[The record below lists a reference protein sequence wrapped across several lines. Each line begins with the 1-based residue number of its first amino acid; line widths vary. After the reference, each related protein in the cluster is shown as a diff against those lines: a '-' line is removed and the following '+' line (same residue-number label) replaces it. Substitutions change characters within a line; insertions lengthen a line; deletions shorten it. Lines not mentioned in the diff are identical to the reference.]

1 MAVKSVKLGPGTL
14 KFGPTTPTMDAS
26 AQVQNCVVGWDKD
39 KADDITVLT
48 GEVVGGGVTYTATL
62 SGTFIQ
68 DLSTT
73 GLVPWSWTN
82 KGVSFPFEFVPN
94 TANGAKVT
102 GNVIV
107 DPIDVG
113 TTEDYG
119 TTMASDFEWD
129 IVGIP
134 TMTGGTLL
142 EADAAAALEPVG
154 A

>member
-1 MAVKSVKLGPGTL
+1 MPVKSVKLGPGTL
-14 KFGPTTPTMDAS
+14 KFGPTTPVQDAS
-26 AQVQNCVVGWDKD
+26 AQVQNCVVSWDKD

-48 GEVVGGGVTYTATL
+48 GEVIGGGVTYTAKL
-62 SGTFIQ
+62 GGTFVQ
-68 DLSTT
+68 DLATA
-73 GLVPWSWTN
+73 GLVAWSWTN

-113 TTEDYG
+113 TTDDYG
-119 TTMASDFEWD
+119 TTMVSDFEWA

-134 TMTGGTLL
+134 TMAGGTLL
-142 EADAAAALEPVG
+142 EAATAEPEPVG